1 MEEEGGAA
9 WADQAA
15 HKLLFMAFMGKIGR
29 EQGVVA
35 RVPRA

>member
-29 EQGVVA
+29 KQGVVA